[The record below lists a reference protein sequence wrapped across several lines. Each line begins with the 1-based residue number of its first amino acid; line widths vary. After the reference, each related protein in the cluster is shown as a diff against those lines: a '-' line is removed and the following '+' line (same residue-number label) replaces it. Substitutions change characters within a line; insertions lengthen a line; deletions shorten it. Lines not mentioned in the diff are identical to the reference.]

1 MAYTKPTPAD
11 LKRRYPAFANVSD
24 DDAQFWLTDA
34 ERFVDESW
42 MESDYAPALEA
53 VAAHNMLRV
62 NVAGL
67 TVSKIAG
74 LAAKGITQFKSGS
87 FSAQLSDQAVARI
100 VAGGWASTPYGD
112 DYLALLRRNKTGIGV
127 TGPGVVP
134 APCRYNDGLIG
145 YCR

>member
-1 MAYTKPTPAD
+1 MAYDKPTPAD
-11 LKRRYPAFANVSD
+11 LKMRYPAFANVD
-24 DDAQFWLTDA
+24 DMTVQFWLTDA

-42 MESDYAPALEA
+42 MELDYAPALEA

-87 FSAQLSDQAVARI
+87 FSAQLSDEVVAKI
-100 VAGGWASTPYGD
+100 VAGGWESTPYGD
-112 DYLALLRRNKTGIGV
+112 DYLVLLRRNKSGMGV
-127 TGPGVVP
+127 TGPGCVP
-134 APCRYNDGLIG
+134 APCYAPFG